1 MTFVIYPDAATA
13 AAMPGKPAA
22 TPVHLV
28 PGETVQA
35 FVPL

>member
-1 MTFVIYPDAATA
+1 MTFVIYPDTATA
-13 AAMPGKPAA
+13 KMLGKPAA

-28 PGETVQA
+28 PGETMQA